1 MMKSFSKII
10 KFLIIGDFFFNSALG
25 LISPIFALFVVL
37 KITGNDAAAAA
48 QAVGYSTFLLWL
60 VKSLLQ
66 IPIAKYLDRNHG
78 EADDFW
84 SMFIG
89 HLIIGLTPFGFL
101 FSSEVWHI
109 YAVSLL
115 QAIGLAMLVPPWFA
129 VFTRH
134 IDKDKEAYEWSVDS
148 TALGI
153 GIGIT
158 GALGGFLM
166 AHFNFEIIFILSGIL
181 GTIATISLLFIKK
194 EMCAGENILH
204 QVPPPRPRPF

>member
-1 MMKSFSKII
+1 MMKSFNKII
-10 KFLIIGDFFFNSALG
+10 KFLVIGDFFFNSALG

-37 KITGNDAAAAA
+37 KITNNDVAAAA
-48 QAVGYSTFLLWL
+48 QVVGYSTLFLW
-60 VKSLLQ
+60 VIKSLLQ

-84 SMFIG
+84 CMFIG
-89 HLIIGLTPFGFL
+89 HLIVGLIPFGYL
-101 FSSEVWHI
+101 FSNQIWHV
-109 YAVSLL
+109 YLLSLL

-153 GIGIT
+153 GVGIT

-166 AHFNFEIIFILSGIL
+166 AHFNFNIIFILSGIL
-181 GTIATISLLFIKK
+181 GIISTIALIFIREDVCK
-194 EMCAGENILH
+194 GENILH
-204 QVPPPRPRPF
+204 KIPPSRPF